1 MGKGRQTPHPRQLL
15 FPLSLLDGWPSSVAP
30 AQPGQDQTQC
40 QMAVT
45 FKTASSFMIITAVI
59 IIMSDIYWVLT
70 THQTLF

>member
-1 MGKGRQTPHPRQLL
+1 MRRGRQNPHPRQLL
-15 FPLSLLDGWPSSVAP
+15 FPLSLMDGRPSSVAP

-40 QMAVT
+40 QTAVT
-45 FKTASSFMIITAVI
+45 FKTVASFMIIAAVI